1 MDEGDTVKPDKS
13 EEDLSLDEQSLQERA
28 RQSQEA
34 MAGLEA
40 DLRDV
45 DFELTQL
52 AEQNQKYEALGNVC
66 RSLDELENLGG
77 TELFWKTEAGDFD
90 AHLRD
95 ARNRIHD
102 FGESIVKVERR
113 REGIVAKIGK
123 QDAALDCLHYELA
136 EAIEREERRRSE
148 WLVEREADELPQQAM
163 VMPWQ
168 RRGEEDSRYRK
179 TLGSS
184 LATALMLSILVG
196 SVAIPIRDQFKKIEL
211 PERMARLVH
220 EALPPPPPA
229 PEPLFDEEIP
239 VPEAETEPEL
249 AEETPPELVPESNE
263 EPRVAESQE
272 PDIKEQVKSKGILAF
287 RDSFASR
294 SSLRPT
300 AQLGSQARVSS
311 AGENAVGRTERAMVT
326 TNAPGSSGGI
336 NLASISRDVGG
347 GGGPGMSG
355 VDVSRVSS
363 SIGNGGEGFGDRP
376 LSGGALAGRTDE
388 EIQIVFDRYKSAL
401 YRLYNRELRKNPTL
415 RGQVIIKLTIEPDGS
430 VSFCALQSSD
440 MNAPV
445 LAEQV
450 IERVIGFDFGAK
462 EDISAVTII
471 YPIDFL
477 PAA

>member
-1 MDEGDTVKPDKS
+1 MDEGDTVRPEIS
-13 EEDLSLDEQSLQERA
+13 EEELSLDDQSLQEKVRE
-28 RQSQEA
+28 SEGV
-34 MAGLEA
+34 MADLEA
-40 DLRDV
+40 ELRDI

-66 RSLDELENLGG
+66 RSLEELENLGG
-77 TELFWKTEAGDFD
+77 TGLFWNAEDGDVDACLHEA
-90 AHLRD
+90 RT
-95 ARNRIHD
+95 RIHE
-102 FGESIVKVERR
+102 FGESIVAAEYR
-113 REGIVAKIGK
+113 REGIVAKIGN
-123 QDAALDCLHYELA
+123 QGFVLDSLHYELVDA
-136 EAIEREERRRSE
+136 MEREERRRAE
-148 WLVEREADELPQQAM
+148 WLVEREADELPPREM

-168 RRGEEDSRYRK
+168 RRAEEDTRYRK
-179 TLGSS
+179 SLGSS
-184 LATALMLSILVG
+184 LATAFILAILVG
-196 SVAIPIRDQFKKIEL
+196 SVAIPIPDKLEKIEL
-211 PERMARLVH
+211 PERMAKLVH
-220 EALPPPPPA
+220 EAMPPPPPA
-229 PEPLFDEEIP
+229 PEPIVDEEIP
-239 VPEAETEPEL
+239 EPEPETEPEL
-249 AEETPPELVPESNE
+249 AEEIPPELVPESVE
-263 EPRVAESQE
+263 EPRVAEVQE

-300 AQLGSQARVSS
+300 TQLGSQARVSS
-311 AGENAVGRTERAMVT
+311 AGEDAVGRPTRAMVT

-347 GGGPGMSG
+347 GGPGMGG
-355 VDVSRVSS
+355 VAVSRVSS
-363 SIGNGGEGFGDRP
+363 SIGSGGDGFGDRP
-376 LSGGALAGRTDE
+376 LAGGALAGRTDE
-388 EIQIVFDRYKSAL
+388 EIQIVFDRYKAAL

-450 IERVIGFDFGAK
+450 IQRVTTFDFGAK

>member
-13 EEDLSLDEQSLQERA
+13 EEELSLDEQSLQEKVRE
-28 RQSQEA
+28 SEEA
-34 MAGLEA
+34 MARLEA

-66 RSLDELENLGG
+66 RSLEELENLGG
-77 TELFWKTEAGDFD
+77 TGLFWKAEDGDVDACLREA
-90 AHLRD
+90 RE
-95 ARNRIHD
+95 RIHEY
-102 FGESIVKVERR
+102 GESIVEVEQR
-113 REGIVAKIGK
+113 REGIAAKIGN
-123 QDAALDCLHYELA
+123 QNSSLDVLHYELLD
-136 EAIEREERRRSE
+136 AIEREERRRSE
-148 WLVEREADELPQQAM
+148 WLVERDADELPKYAM

-168 RRGEEDSRYRK
+168 RRGEEDRRYRRS
-179 TLGSS
+179 LGSS
-184 LATALMLSILVG
+184 LATSLVLAILIGSI
-196 SVAIPIRDQFKKIEL
+196 AIPIPDKSKKIEL
-211 PERMARLVH
+211 PERMAKLVH

-229 PEPLFDEEIP
+229 PEAVIDEEIP
-239 VPEAETEPEL
+239 EPEPETEPEL

-263 EPRVAESQE
+263 EPRVAEVQE

-294 SSLRPT
+294 SSLRPS
-300 AQLGSQARVSS
+300 AQLGSQARLNS

-347 GGGPGMSG
+347 GGPGMGG
-355 VDVSRVSS
+355 VAVSRVSS
-363 SIGNGGEGFGDRP
+363 SIGSGGDGFGDRP
-376 LSGGALAGRTDE
+376 MSGGALAGRTDE
-388 EIQIVFDRYKSAL
+388 EIQIVFDRYKAAL

-440 MNAPV
+440 MNAPA
-445 LAEQV
+445 LADQV
-450 IERVIGFDFGAK
+450 IERVTTPQSGDHSRCFIL
-462 EDISAVTII
+462 SC
-471 YPIDFL
+471 
-477 PAA
+477 

>member
-1 MDEGDTVKPDKS
+1 MDEGDTVKPDMS
-13 EEDLSLDEQSLQERA
+13 EEELSLDEQSLQEKVRE
-28 RQSQEA
+28 SEEA
-34 MAGLEA
+34 MAHLEA
-40 DLRDV
+40 ELRDV

-52 AEQNQKYEALGNVC
+52 AGQNQKYEALGNVC
-66 RSLDELENLGG
+66 RSLEELENLGG
-77 TELFWKTEAGDFD
+77 TGLFWKAEDGDVD
-90 AHLRD
+90 ACLRD
-95 ARNRIHD
+95 ARERIHE
-102 FGESIVKVERR
+102 FGESIVEVERR
-113 REGIVAKIGK
+113 REGIAAKIGN
-123 QDAALDCLHYELA
+123 QNASLDVLHYELLD
-136 EAIEREERRRSE
+136 AIEREEHRRSE
-148 WLVEREADELPQQAM
+148 WLVEREADEIPKYAM

-168 RRGEEDSRYRK
+168 RRGEEDARYRRS
-179 TLGSS
+179 LGSS
-184 LATALMLSILVG
+184 LATSLILAILIGSI
-196 SVAIPIRDQFKKIEL
+196 AIPIPDKSKKIEL
-211 PERMARLVH
+211 PERMAKLVH

-229 PEPLFDEEIP
+229 PEAVIDEEIP
-239 VPEAETEPEL
+239 EPEPETEPEL
-249 AEETPPELVPESNE
+249 AEETPPELVPESSE
-263 EPRVAESQE
+263 EPRVAEVQE

-294 SSLRPT
+294 SSLRPST
-300 AQLGSQARVSS
+300 QLGSQARLNS

-347 GGGPGMSG
+347 GGPGMGG
-355 VDVSRVSS
+355 VAVSRVSS
-363 SIGNGGEGFGDRP
+363 SIGNGGDGFGDRP
-376 LSGGALAGRTDE
+376 LSGGAMAGRTDE
-388 EIQIVFDRYKSAL
+388 EIQIVFDRYKAAL

-445 LAEQV
+445 LADQV
-450 IERVIGFDFGAK
+450 IERVTTFDFGAK

>member
-13 EEDLSLDEQSLQERA
+13 EEELSLDEQSLQEKVRE
-28 RQSQEA
+28 SEES

-45 DFELTQL
+45 NSELTEL
-52 AEQNQKYEALGNVC
+52 AGQNQKYEALGNVC
-66 RSLDELENLGG
+66 RSLEELENLGG
-77 TELFWKTEAGDFD
+77 ARLFWRSEDGDVDAYLREA
-90 AHLRD
+90 RE
-95 ARNRIHD
+95 RIHE
-102 FGESIVKVERR
+102 FGASIVEVERR
-113 REGIVAKIGK
+113 REGVAAKIGN
-123 QDAALDCLHYELA
+123 QDVALDCLHYELID
-136 EAIEREERRRSE
+136 AIEREERIRSE
-148 WLVEREADELPQQAM
+148 WLVERDADELPKQAM

-168 RRGEEDSRYRK
+168 RRGEEDRRYRK
-179 TLGSS
+179 SLGSS
-184 LATALMLSILVG
+184 LATAVILSLLVG
-196 SVAIPIRDQFKKIEL
+196 SVAIPIPDKSKRIEL
-211 PERMARLVH
+211 PERMARLVR

-229 PEPLFDEEIP
+229 PEPIFEEEIP
-239 VPEAETEPEL
+239 DPDLETEPEL
-249 AEETPPELVPESNE
+249 AEETPPDLVPESNE
-263 EPRVAESQE
+263 EPRVAELQE

-294 SSLRPT
+294 SSLSPT

-347 GGGPGMSG
+347 GGPGMGG
-355 VDVSRVSS
+355 VAVSRVSS

-415 RGQVIIKLTIEPDGS
+415 RGQVILKLTIEPDGS

-440 MNAPV
+440 MNAPA

-450 IERVIGFDFGAK
+450 IERVTNFDFGAK